1 MLTSVTRPTAKVIP
15 FPRRGRLGFAGHLPD
30 LDTSVRSAAVPAFD
44 SFGSWYHEEA
54 VREAAE
60 HALKP

>member
-30 LDTSVRSAAVPAFD
+30 RETAPRTEAPQVFD

-60 HALKP
+60 RARKP

>member
-1 MLTSVTRPTAKVIP
+1 MMTVATRPTAKIIP
-15 FPRRGRLGFAGHLPD
+15 FPKRGRLGFHFASGQ
-30 LDTSVRSAAVPAFD
+30 VAANSSEAPVFG

-60 HALKP
+60 TVRKP

>member
-1 MLTSVTRPTAKVIP
+1 MMTVATRPTARIIP
-15 FPRRGRLGFAGHLPD
+15 FPKKGRLGFAGHMTD
-30 LDTSVRSAAVPAFD
+30 RQIAARAADTPVFD

-60 HALKP
+60 LARKL